1 MLKNPFEKK
10 KLIYIVDDDKD
21 ICMMLRTILEMQGCF
36 AVEEFHNGAS
46 AIVGIQKKIPDVLL
60 LDIMMPEMSG
70 YDVVVRLKQK
80 PSMQNIPIIL
90 ISARGEPEDIM
101 KGYSEFG
108 VEYYITKPFTSK
120 QVVAGIKMVLGDENA
135 LG

>member
-1 MLKNPFEKK
+1 MLKNPFGKK
-10 KLIYIVDDDKD
+10 KLVYIVDDDKD
-21 ICMMLRTILEMQGCF
+21 ICLMLRTILETTGAF
-36 AVEEFHNGAS
+36 AVEEFYNGKS
-46 AIVGIQKKIPDVLL
+46 AIVGIQKKVPDVLL

-80 PSMQNIPIIL
+80 PSTQNIPIIL
-90 ISARGEPEDIM
+90 ISAKGDPEDIM
-101 KGYSEFG
+101 RGYSEFG

-120 QVVAGIKMVLGDENA
+120 QVIAGVKLVLGDENA